1 MGDVGGSPKNRT
13 PHFIHGAPLPT
24 KMVQVQ
30 CGSWMFLGCCAL
42 ALTFYK
48 HPAEYTYSCP
58 GGSCITK
65 TPWAQPPQRM
75 LYALCCSF
83 ATSGRPWKLIC
94 DNMWQQSSITYNIMD
109 KQGFF
114 LPPRCSLSTRSF
126 LLAWQKPK
134 VCMGMILWAHL
145 PQANMKHFGNSK
157 VCLDAKGWRDG
168 YQPYRRVPGE
178 SWGVLGSLGIVGL
191 ATESLR
197 SSRARQGRLLHVHR
211 ARMIRLVAGQSEGST
226 IYSLY
231 R

>member
-1 MGDVGGSPKNRT
+1 MDGGCRNCRRLSKESQSSFYWRTSPSK
-13 PHFIHGAPLPT
+13 

-30 CGSWMFLGCCAL
+30 CGGWMFLGCCAVQL
-42 ALTFYK
+42 
-48 HPAEYTYSCP
+48 
-58 GGSCITK
+58 
-65 TPWAQPPQRM
+65 
-75 LYALCCSF
+75 
-83 ATSGRPWKLIC
+83 SGRELHYQDSLSTTTSAHVVCPVLFLCHIRAPLKA
-94 DNMWQQSSITYNIMD
+94 NMWQHVTTVFHILPSHIPSWTSKD
-109 KQGFF
+109 FF

-126 LLAWQKPK
+126 LLAWQKPR

-168 YQPYRRVPGE
+168 YQPYRRVPG
-178 SWGVLGSLGIVGL
+178 GVLGSLGIVGL

-226 IYSLY
+226 SYSLY